1 MVAQKPIYP
10 VFKVR
15 PSVDDWVFRAVD
27 YPWRYTLIIRIF
39 RVMARTKGLQLLLS
53 EEEYSLLKVFAESKQ
68 IPMSEVLRDYIKTF
82 KKSP

>member
-1 MVAQKPIYP
+1 
-10 VFKVR
+10 
-15 PSVDDWVFRAVD
+15 
-27 YPWRYTLIIRIF
+27 
-39 RVMARTKGLQLLLS
+39 MARTKGLQLLLS